1 MAHATKIAQLNIRV
15 HPEKLKRWK
24 RASKISVVKNFTQ
37 WLTQAADAKAA
48 EDLRMFRDES
58 QQD

>member
-48 EDLRMFRDES
+48 EDLRFVS
-58 QQD
+58 